1 MARDTA
7 ISKTQRK
14 KEMLGLQELG
24 VELISLSSEQ
34 LAAIELPEILRE
46 AVLEARRITDFEGR
60 RRQTQ
65 YVGKLM
71 RQVDAGSIRARLNAW
86 RTQHNTH
93 TAQFKRLE
101 AWRERLLAEQ
111 GALAELLQE
120 YPQAD
125 KRQLHKLIRDA
136 RRERLGNHPA
146 KNYRALF
153 QYLRSMIEGGDS

>member
-1 MARDTA
+1 MVNETP

-14 KEMLGLQELG
+14 REMLELQELG
-24 VELISLSSEQ
+24 VELIALSVDQ
-34 LAAIELPEILRE
+34 LAVIELPEILRD

-71 RQVDAGSIRARLNAW
+71 RKVDAAPIRARLNAW
-86 RTQHNTH
+86 KTQTRTH

-101 AWRERLLAEQ
+101 AWRERLLDEE
-111 GALAELLQE
+111 GALAELLRE

-125 KRQLHKLIRDA
+125 EHELHRLIRDA
-136 RRERLGNHPA
+136 RRERVQNHPP
-146 KNYRALF
+146 KSYRALF
-153 QYLRSMIEGGDS
+153 QALRALIENRA